1 MFRDDVQASFSDL
14 WYRVVDARPRI
25 SPHARVIRQRYG
37 PTITYIVEDPA
48 GGHYYRLSESAYFFL
63 GLLDGRTTVDEAW
76 EACCAQLGDGAPSQR
91 ECLNLLAQ
99 LQLFGLLVGD
109 QPIASD
115 MIEHRIEQARS
126 QRFQKRTGRFVFP
139 SIPLVNPEP
148 LLERTSAVWRLVF
161 SRWGLAV
168 WIVTV
173 LLAIGLV
180 IPRTSDFA
188 SELNGILDVRNLVF
202 LSMLFL
208 LIRAVHEFGHAA
220 ACKAMGGRCT
230 EIGVILIAMVLPL
243 PYCDASSAWRFPELW
258 RRVLVSGAGMLVEF
272 FLAALAAI
280 VWVVT
285 DPHDAQVLHAVAFN
299 AMVLSSITTLVFN
312 LNPLLRYD
320 GYYILSDV
328 LGIPNLAQR
337 SRSLWQFILER
348 YLLGVRRNTPP
359 PVRDRAEFWT
369 MLVYGLLAPPYRIFI
384 ALTILVIVATHYLTL
399 GLVLALVMGLIWFL
413 WPVLRGL
420 GYLATSPRLIGR
432 RLRAFAIAASGVAM
446 LVVLLGLVPFPA
458 SGYAHG
464 KIEPVRSITL
474 RAAEEGFIKSVR
486 VRPGDEIA
494 PGDLV
499 VEMENPELEQDL
511 TLARLA
517 LEQARI
523 ERDIAAQGPPALLAI
538 ADERLRVAR
547 AALHHAEDRV
557 ARLRIT
563 SPIGG
568 RLVAPSGAGIDL
580 ENLEGRF
587 VRRGTAL
594 ARVAA
599 LDQLRVRAQM
609 SDRQYAYVFHDPDDI
624 PPALVRVRGR
634 AGEVTP
640 ARVSALAGAGF
651 RRLEDEALSTR
662 AAGPIAPDPTD
673 PSGRRT
679 LVPLFTIEIAPEDQ
693 PAWWQPGLRA
703 KVRFPLDPAPL
714 ASQLWRRTRQFLAQ
728 RFSP

>member
-25 SPHARVIRQRYG
+25 SPHARIVRQRYG
-37 PTITYIVEDPA
+37 PAITYIIEDPA

-76 EACCAQLGDGAPSQR
+76 EACCTQLGDGAPSQR
-91 ECLNLLAQ
+91 ECLHLLAQ

-139 SIPLVNPEP
+139 SIPLINPEP
-148 LLERTSAVWRLVF
+148 FLERTGALWRLVF
-161 SRWGLAV
+161 SRWGFAV
-168 WIVTV
+168 WLVTV
-173 LLAIGLV
+173 LLAIALV
-180 IPRTSDFA
+180 IPRSRDFA
-188 SELNGILDVRNLVF
+188 SELNGILDVRNLIL
-202 LSMLFL
+202 LSILFL

-272 FLAALAAI
+272 FLAAIAAI
-280 VWVVT
+280 VWVAT

-299 AMVLSSITTLVFN
+299 AMILSSITTLVFN

-337 SRSLWQFILER
+337 SKALWQFILER

-359 PVRDRAEFWT
+359 PVRDRSEFWA
-369 MLVYGLLAPPYRIFI
+369 MLIYGLLAPPYRIFI
-384 ALTILVIVATHYLTL
+384 AVTILIIVATHYLTL
-399 GLVLALVMGLIWFL
+399 GIVIAIVMGLIWFV
-413 WPVLRGL
+413 WPVLKGMT
-420 GYLATSPRLIGR
+420 YLATSPRLIGR
-432 RLRAFAIAASGVAM
+432 RTRAFAVTGTGVGM
-446 LVVLLGLVPFPA
+446 LVVLLALVPFPA
-458 SGYAHG
+458 AGYAHG
-464 KIEPVRSITL
+464 KVEPVQSVTL
-474 RAAEEGFIKSVR
+474 RAAEEGFIKAVHA
-486 VRPGDEIA
+486 RPGDAITQ
-494 PGDLV
+494 GTLV
-499 VEMENPELEQDL
+499 IEMENPELQRDL
-511 TLARLA
+511 RLA
-517 LEQARI
+517 QLTLEQARI
-523 ERDIAAQGPPALLAI
+523 ERDLAAQGAPATLAI
-538 ADERLRVAR
+538 ADERLRMAR
-547 AALHHAEDRV
+547 AALQRAQDRV

-563 SPIGG
+563 SPIEG
-568 RLVAPSGAGIDL
+568 RLVAPTGAGIDL

-587 VRRGTAL
+587 VRKGVAL

-609 SDRQYAYVFHDPDDI
+609 SDRQYAYVFHDPNETR
-624 PPALVRVRGR
+624 PALVRVRGR

-640 ARVSALAGAGF
+640 AHVTALAGAGF
-651 RRLEDEALSTR
+651 RRLEDEALSIR
-662 AAGPIAPDPTD
+662 AAGPIALDPTD
-673 PSGRRT
+673 PSGQRT
-679 LVPLFTIEIAPEDQ
+679 LVPLFTIELAPEHQ
-693 PAWWQPGLRA
+693 PDWWQPGLRA
-703 KVRFPLDPAPL
+703 KVRFPLEPAPL
-714 ASQLWRRTRQFLAQ
+714 ATQLWRRARQFLTQ